1 MQDEIMIKY
10 IKKRKE
16 NGMEILIDN
25 YRGIITSVV
34 RKHLGVLFNY
44 EDECVSD
51 VFLSI
56 WNNIKSFDSNKNT
69 FKNWVCAIAKYKAI
83 DYKRK
88 YLSKIETVDMS
99 NEIYY
104 IDTELVKNEI
114 EEEIG
119 EILSHLNEN
128 DRRLFIDYYL
138 DGEDLESIAIKSNT
152 KVQNL
157 HNRLSRGRKRIR
169 ESMCKQGGL

>member
-10 IKKRKE
+10 IKKKKE
-16 NGMEILIDN
+16 KGMEILIDN

-44 EDECVSD
+44 EEECVSD
-51 VFLSI
+51 VFLSV
-56 WNNIKSFDSNKNT
+56 WNNIKSFDKDKND

-88 YLSKIETVDMS
+88 YLSKMDTVEMS
-99 NEIYY
+99 KEIYY
-104 IDTELVKNEI
+104 IDTELIKSEI
-114 EEEIG
+114 EEEIK

-128 DRRLFIDYYL
+128 DRELFIEYYL
-138 DGEDLESIAIKSNT
+138 EGKDLESIAIKGNT

-169 ESMCKQGGL
+169 ESMCK